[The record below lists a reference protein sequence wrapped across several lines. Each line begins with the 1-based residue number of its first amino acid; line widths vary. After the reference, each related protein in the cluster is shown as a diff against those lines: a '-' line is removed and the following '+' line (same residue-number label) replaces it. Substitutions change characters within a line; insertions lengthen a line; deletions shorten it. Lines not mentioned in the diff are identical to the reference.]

1 MGLPFCL
8 RWSRKAALL
17 RGRLSGDQKEEENHC
32 RWKEQQV
39 QNTGWGGGAMDTGQ
53 DPPHTALLTELP
65 RWATSWQGPAGR
77 PGHQPALPPRSV
89 CLC

>member
-39 QNTGWGGGAMDTGQ
+39 QNTGWGGGASARGKDSTVERKEGGRGWE
-53 DPPHTALLTELP
+53 T
-65 RWATSWQGPAGR
+65 RSKRPA
-77 PGHQPALPPRSV
+77 
-89 CLC
+89 